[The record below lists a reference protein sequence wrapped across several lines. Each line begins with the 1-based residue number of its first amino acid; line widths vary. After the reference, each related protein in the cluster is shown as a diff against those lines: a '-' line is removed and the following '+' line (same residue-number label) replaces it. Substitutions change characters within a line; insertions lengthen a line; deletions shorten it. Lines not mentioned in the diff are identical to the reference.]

1 MSIQITNDEGFEK
14 LIKHSLSADI
24 FETSKNVSEKI
35 KKDTII
41 AYPADKSGCGNIRII
56 NPMNYLNS
64 TGIHNAIISN
74 LQIHQNDH
82 LLKFIK
88 SVWFQRPYGIS
99 VAKDF
104 AINSKVYKKMG
115 IKMIIDHDDMLFGKN
130 ELQGG
135 SKNTGVPS
143 YNSAWESITE
153 TAEKSHADVLNLVDR
168 VTVSTD
174 FLGKKIK
181 ELGVET
187 EIVTL
192 QNVIP
197 MYLWG
202 KDKRPDITKKIIKP
216 RVLYTGAPLH
226 YNNKNK
232 LKGDFDNAWFDWL
245 IKNIQDDKI
254 DFFVFGAE
262 LPWFVVP
269 FAHKVHL
276 LKFTKYLDYPNIVR
290 SVKANLGIAP
300 LIENDF
306 NKCKSDI
313 KFLEYAAS
321 GTPFIGSSFVDG
333 NSPYENYNN
342 VNQNVTPEQLQEKF
356 ESMME
361 VENYNKI
368 KNDQYAYLVNN
379 GKYLES
385 QKYIET
391 LKTSLFLND

>member
-1 MSIQITNDEGFEK
+1 
-14 LIKHSLSADI
+14 
-24 FETSKNVSEKI
+24 
-35 KKDTII
+35 
-41 AYPADKSGCGNIRII
+41 
-56 NPMNYLNS
+56 
-64 TGIHNAIISN
+64 
-74 LQIHQNDH
+74 
-82 LLKFIK
+82 
-88 SVWFQRPYGIS
+88 
-99 VAKDF
+99 
-104 AINSKVYKKMG
+104 
-115 IKMIIDHDDMLFGKN
+115 
-130 ELQGG
+130 
-135 SKNTGVPS
+135 
-143 YNSAWESITE
+143 
-153 TAEKSHADVLNLVDR
+153 
-168 VTVSTD
+168 
-174 FLGKKIK
+174 
-181 ELGVET
+181 
-187 EIVTL
+187 
-192 QNVIP
+192 

-262 LPWFVVP
+262 LPWFVVS

-276 LKFTKYLDYPNIVR
+276 LKFTKYLDYPNVVR

-342 VNQNVTPEQLQEKF
+342 VNQNVTPEQIQEKF